1 MKSVCGGDGVASNK
15 LIRFVVT
22 VDEEAYRALV
32 KYQVDNKLTRDNALK
47 AILKGQCVGPS
58 PVPVPVPEPSPN
70 TYDVDVRVVG
80 STVQVKAGSR
90 VLAIVPVGSDMSWVF
105 KSAVDAVPPNGTLGV
120 GPGTFEMSAP
130 YQFALN
136 ANNSNIFWSALPI
149 IDKSF
154 HIYGAGVGKT
164 VLKLK
169 AGQRNDGRHVA
180 MMLVRGSGPMG
191 RGYSGFTVSNL
202 TIDGNRNNQAVSSTC
217 YDGEALVLV
226 GSERTGGYFYNLE
239 LRYSCG
245 AGLYL
250 GNNGSGPCANERV
263 QNVSVVD
270 CVGQGIMLDTNKDSK
285 VVGCRAVRCGEGLVL
300 NGNDDFMT
308 RANDVVSVDGF
319 VTDSQVTVWQVND
332 FVINNFDMDCRAARQ
347 SYGFVVRDGCGAINN
362 SKLVNDVG
370 KTNSMG
376 GATYVYGDSK
386 LLIRKCELEGWFG
399 VHAIG
404 KASVEIEG
412 STLKAPG
419 GCYAMTDVDPVESI
433 IITRGCTCSGKKL
446 EIQEG
451 ANLIEE

>member
-1 MKSVCGGDGVASNK
+1 MASNK

-22 VDEEAYRALV
+22 VDEETYKALV

-47 AILKGQCVGPS
+47 AIIKKYLMQSGDDVTPI
-58 PVPVPVPEPSPN
+58 PAPEPSPN
-70 TYDVDVRVVG
+70 TYDVDVKIVGGNVRVM
-80 STVQVKAGSR
+80 AGNR
-90 VLAIVPVGSDMSWVF
+90 VLAMVPAGSDMSWAF
-105 KSAVDAVPPNGTLGV
+105 KTAIDAVPANGTLGI

-130 YQFALN
+130 YEFALN
-136 ANNSNIFWSALPI
+136 ADGGNVFWSALPI

-154 HIYGAGVGKT
+154 QIYGAGVGKT
-164 VLKLK
+164 VLKLLPN
-169 AGQRNDGRHVA
+169 QRKPGHHVA
-180 MMLVRGSGPMG
+180 MMIIRGSGPMG
-191 RGYSGFTVSNL
+191 RGYSGFTVANL
-202 TIDGNRNNQAVSSTC
+202 TMDGNRNNQVTSTAC
-217 YDGEALVLV
+217 HDGEGLILV
-226 GSERTGGYFYNLE
+226 GSQRTGGYFYNLE
-239 LRYSCG
+239 LKNSWG

-250 GNNGSGPCANERV
+250 GNNGSGPGANERV
-263 QNVSVVD
+263 QNVSAAD

-285 VVGCRAVRCGEGLVL
+285 VVGCKAVRCGEGLVL

-332 FVINNFDMDCRAARQ
+332 FVINNLNMDCRSASH
-347 SYGFVVRDGCGAINN
+347 SYGFVVRDGCGVLTN

-370 KTNSMG
+370 KTNSTG

-386 LLIRKCELEGWFG
+386 LLIRKCELEGYFG

-404 KASVEIEG
+404 KSCVEIEG
-412 STLKAPG
+412 SEVRAPG

-433 IITRGCTCSGKKL
+433 IIVRGCKWSGKKL
-446 EIQEG
+446 AIQEG